1 MCPNI
6 ECNKSDS
13 LKQDVNDKNI
23 NENTVDSLHSRATN
37 EVILQTLVI
46 TDIQENTGPIE
57 VLLGAD
63 VAGKLIT
70 GRREEL
76 KTGLV
81 ALETKLGWTLMGK
94 VPRYTDKKD
103 TSMNIVTMLSQED
116 IPVSSLWDLEI
127 LGIRD
132 TIEQNSR
139 EEKEKAVMSHF
150 LETVRQKEDG
160 RYEVHMPWKVDRAFL
175 TDNYE
180 LEWLA
185 EGVIEKIPG
194 KELPVC
200 THYLPHR
207 PVIKETSATS
217 SMKIRP
223 VFDASAKINNHPS
236 LNDCLETGNNLIES
250 VPAILARFRLKPIGV
265 ISDIRR
271 AFLQISLHEKDR
283 DFVRFL
289 WYDNE
294 ESVKERYSEEFLKK
308 LQDSFYVDNC
318 VTSVQNNAELRI
330 FVESATNVMKEGMF
344 DLRGWESF
352 AIPSESTTS
361 LVLGLIWDKNSDT
374 LEIDSESLKFD
385 EKEKIT
391 KRKILSLV
399 SRVFDPIGFLA
410 PVMIQP
416 EVLLQAT
423 WKTKEAWDDEVN
435 DEIRKKFLKWG
446 KREQLKYFKNIK
458 IPRWLGVME
467 ESNLSIHTFVDA
479 SKTAYAACIFLRRES
494 NTGSV
499 TVQLLQARSR
509 ITPMKTITIPS
520 LELIVATIGAR
531 LFSSVKHALK
541 ISNIKTYFWT
551 DSSTVLTWIIRREQ
565 WSVFVANRISE
576 IRKLTTSE
584 DWFHIST
591 DQNPADILSRGCGPK
606 QLQKRKW
613 WQGPDWL
620 KNSKEQWPKSAVN
633 INEKEVEIEKRKSVI
648 SANNTEVESISS
660 QLARRFSRFSKM
672 IRVMAWILRFQPKA
686 KDLRKCAELKNEEL
700 LNAQKIIFRLIQKE
714 CYSNEETR
722 KSLKGL
728 LIFEDEKG
736 ILRLKSRLINEEES
750 KDFFSPI
757 ILPSKHLAVRR
768 FIAQEHLVNKH
779 AGTLTLLT
787 ILRERFWIVK
797 GKRTVRS
804 VIKECLT
811 CKRQK
816 IKHLVVPFPPL
827 PKDPT
832 EVAAVFQVS
841 GVDLAGPLLTKS
853 KQKAWIVLFT
863 CAVFRAVHLELITS
877 LSTTDFIQAMR
888 RFIARRGRISVM
900 YSDNGTNFTG
910 LNNALRQLY
919 WTTIESEFRV
929 HEKYIGSLIHPLLHG
944 GEASGNA

>member
-37 EVILQTLVI
+37 EVVLQTLVVNVHGI
-46 TDIQENTGPIE
+46 KRERKARAIIDTGSQKSYILRSTAEELGFNLQREEEFRHSLFGGTKTRMYKHKCYKIYLSSLDDIQENTGPIE

-70 GRREEL
+70 GRPEEL

-116 IPVSSLWDLEI
+116 IPVSSLWDLEM

-139 EEKEKAVMSHF
+139 EEKKEKAVMSHF

-180 LEWLA
+180 LCLKRLESTTRKLEKIGFREKYHEVFREWLA
-185 EGVIEKIPG
+185 EGVIEEIPG
-194 KELPVC
+194 KELPVR

-294 ESVKERYSEEFLKK
+294 GNIRTYRHARVAFGVTSSPFLLMAVINYHLLKESVKERYSEEFLKK

-344 DLRGWESF
+344 DLRGWESS

-416 EVLLQAT
+416 KILLQAT

-446 KREQLKYFKNIK
+446 KRAAEILQKYKNSQM
-458 IPRWLGVME
+458 V
-467 ESNLSIHTFVDA
+467 
-479 SKTAYAACIFLRRES
+479 RRDGGIQFEYPYFC
-494 NTGSV
+494 
-499 TVQLLQARSR
+499 RCH
-509 ITPMKTITIPS
+509 
-520 LELIVATIGAR
+520 
-531 LFSSVKHALK
+531 SVKHALK

-620 KNSKEQWPKSAVN
+620 KIRRNSGRN
-633 INEKEVEIEKRKSVI
+633 
-648 SANNTEVESISS
+648 
-660 QLARRFSRFSKM
+660 QL
-672 IRVMAWILRFQPKA
+672 
-686 KDLRKCAELKNEEL
+686 
-700 LNAQKIIFRLIQKE
+700 
-714 CYSNEETR
+714 
-722 KSLKGL
+722 
-728 LIFEDEKG
+728 
-736 ILRLKSRLINEEES
+736 
-750 KDFFSPI
+750 
-757 ILPSKHLAVRR
+757 
-768 FIAQEHLVNKH
+768 
-779 AGTLTLLT
+779 
-787 ILRERFWIVK
+787 
-797 GKRTVRS
+797 
-804 VIKECLT
+804 
-811 CKRQK
+811 
-816 IKHLVVPFPPL
+816 
-827 PKDPT
+827 
-832 EVAAVFQVS
+832 
-841 GVDLAGPLLTKS
+841 
-853 KQKAWIVLFT
+853 
-863 CAVFRAVHLELITS
+863 
-877 LSTTDFIQAMR
+877 
-888 RFIARRGRISVM
+888 
-900 YSDNGTNFTG
+900 
-910 LNNALRQLY
+910 
-919 WTTIESEFRV
+919 
-929 HEKYIGSLIHPLLHG
+929 
-944 GEASGNA
+944 

>member
-1 MCPNI
+1 MEIIKRNKTAQRTAFTKAYTRLESVLINENADAEEIDMCLHLLKQKTNSLELTHNNYLDALTDETEFKIEFNIIEEYREKALRIELKSKRVLENIKSKQNNNEVQSTKIKSEARELIESFPITNENYPLAIESLVERYGRNELLIDFYVRELLKLVLNNATKKKQDSLSGLYNKLSTQLRALSSLEEKIAIIKRKGLCRICLAKGHLASRCRSQITCQLCSKRHVKFMCPNI

-37 EVILQTLVI
+37 EVILQTLVVNVHGI
-46 TDIQENTGPIE
+46 KRERKARAIIDTGSQKSYILRSTAEELGFNLQREEEFRHSLFGGTKTRMYKHKCYKIYLSSLDGNYICKLDALDHDVICNDISSAKNGSWIHELKTKNIFLTDIQENTGPIE

-116 IPVSSLWDLEI
+116 IPVSSLWDLEM

-180 LEWLA
+180 LCLKRLESTTRKLEKIGFREKYHEVFREWLA
-185 EGVIEKIPG
+185 EGVIEEIPG
-194 KELPVC
+194 KELPVR

-294 ESVKERYSEEFLKK
+294 GNIRTYRHARVAFGVTSSPFLLMAVINYHLLKESVKERYSEEFLKK

-344 DLRGWESF
+344 DLRGWESS

-416 EVLLQAT
+416 KILLQAT

-446 KREQLKYFKNIK
+446 K
-458 IPRWLGVME
+458 
-467 ESNLSIHTFVDA
+467 
-479 SKTAYAACIFLRRES
+479 
-494 NTGSV
+494 
-499 TVQLLQARSR
+499 
-509 ITPMKTITIPS
+509 
-520 LELIVATIGAR
+520 
-531 LFSSVKHALK
+531 SS
-541 ISNIKTYFWT
+541 
-551 DSSTVLTWIIRREQ
+551 
-565 WSVFVANRISE
+565 
-576 IRKLTTSE
+576 
-584 DWFHIST
+584 
-591 DQNPADILSRGCGPK
+591 
-606 QLQKRKW
+606 
-613 WQGPDWL
+613 
-620 KNSKEQWPKSAVN
+620 
-633 INEKEVEIEKRKSVI
+633 
-648 SANNTEVESISS
+648 
-660 QLARRFSRFSKM
+660 
-672 IRVMAWILRFQPKA
+672 
-686 KDLRKCAELKNEEL
+686 
-700 LNAQKIIFRLIQKE
+700 
-714 CYSNEETR
+714 
-722 KSLKGL
+722 
-728 LIFEDEKG
+728 
-736 ILRLKSRLINEEES
+736 
-750 KDFFSPI
+750 
-757 ILPSKHLAVRR
+757 
-768 FIAQEHLVNKH
+768 
-779 AGTLTLLT
+779 
-787 ILRERFWIVK
+787 
-797 GKRTVRS
+797 
-804 VIKECLT
+804 
-811 CKRQK
+811 
-816 IKHLVVPFPPL
+816 
-827 PKDPT
+827 
-832 EVAAVFQVS
+832 
-841 GVDLAGPLLTKS
+841 
-853 KQKAWIVLFT
+853 
-863 CAVFRAVHLELITS
+863 
-877 LSTTDFIQAMR
+877 
-888 RFIARRGRISVM
+888 
-900 YSDNGTNFTG
+900 
-910 LNNALRQLY
+910 
-919 WTTIESEFRV
+919 
-929 HEKYIGSLIHPLLHG
+929 
-944 GEASGNA
+944 

>member
-1 MCPNI
+1 MDQTPYIILTNNSIRNYISGAPGWAGFGLDFDNDETEFKIEFNIIEEYREKALRIELKSKRVLENIKSKQNNNEGSNSGNNSHLADCENPYKAITLRLPEVDLYKFGEENIAIIKRKGLYRICLAKGHLASRCRSQITCQLCSKRHVKFMCPNI
-6 ECNKSDS
+6 ECIKSDS

-37 EVILQTLVI
+37 EVILQTLVVNVHGI
-46 TDIQENTGPIE
+46 KRERKARAIIDTGSQKSYILRSTAEELGFNLQREEEFRHSLFGGTKTRMYKHTCYKIYLSSLDGNYICKLDALDHDVICNDISSARNGSWIHELKTKNIFLTDIQENTGPIE

-70 GRREEL
+70 GRPEEL

-103 TSMNIVTMLSQED
+103 TSMNIVTMLSQEG
-116 IPVSSLWDLEI
+116 IPVSSLWDLEM
-127 LGIRD
+127 LGLRE

-139 EEKEKAVMSHF
+139 EENEKAVMSHF
-150 LETVRQKEDG
+150 LETIRQKENG

-180 LEWLA
+180 LCLKRFESTTRKLEKIGFREKYHEVFREWLA
-185 EGVIEKIPG
+185 EGVIEEIPG
-194 KELPVC
+194 KELPVR

-223 VFDASAKINNHPS
+223 VFDASAKINNHPH
-236 LNDCLETGNNLIES
+236 
-250 VPAILARFRLKPIGV
+250 
-265 ISDIRR
+265 IRR

-294 ESVKERYSEEFLKK
+294 GNIRTYRHARVAFGVTSSPFLLMAVINYHLLKESVKERYSEEFLKK
-308 LQDSFYVDNC
+308 LQDSFYADNC

-344 DLRGWESF
+344 DLRGWESS

-374 LEIDSESLKFD
+374 LEIDPESLKFD

-399 SRVFDPIGFLA
+399 SRVFDPICLLA

-416 EVLLQAT
+416 KILLQAT
-423 WKTKEAWDDEVN
+423 WKSKEAWDDEVN
-435 DEIRKKFLKWG
+435 DEIRKNFLKWG
-446 KREQLKYFKNIK
+446 KQLKYFKNIK

-467 ESNLSIHTFVDA
+467 ESDLSINTFVDA
-479 SKTAYAACIFLRRES
+479 SKTAYARYHR
-494 NTGSV
+494 G
-499 TVQLLQARSR
+499 QA
-509 ITPMKTITIPS
+509 
-520 LELIVATIGAR
+520 
-531 LFSSVKHALK
+531 FSSVKHALK

-576 IRKLTTSE
+576 IRKLKTSE

-620 KNSKEQWPKSAVN
+620 KK
-633 INEKEVEIEKRKSVI
+633 
-648 SANNTEVESISS
+648 
-660 QLARRFSRFSKM
+660 
-672 IRVMAWILRFQPKA
+672 
-686 KDLRKCAELKNEEL
+686 
-700 LNAQKIIFRLIQKE
+700 
-714 CYSNEETR
+714 
-722 KSLKGL
+722 
-728 LIFEDEKG
+728 
-736 ILRLKSRLINEEES
+736 
-750 KDFFSPI
+750 
-757 ILPSKHLAVRR
+757 
-768 FIAQEHLVNKH
+768 
-779 AGTLTLLT
+779 
-787 ILRERFWIVK
+787 
-797 GKRTVRS
+797 
-804 VIKECLT
+804 
-811 CKRQK
+811 
-816 IKHLVVPFPPL
+816 
-827 PKDPT
+827 
-832 EVAAVFQVS
+832 
-841 GVDLAGPLLTKS
+841 
-853 KQKAWIVLFT
+853 
-863 CAVFRAVHLELITS
+863 
-877 LSTTDFIQAMR
+877 
-888 RFIARRGRISVM
+888 
-900 YSDNGTNFTG
+900 
-910 LNNALRQLY
+910 
-919 WTTIESEFRV
+919 
-929 HEKYIGSLIHPLLHG
+929 
-944 GEASGNA
+944 